1 MSDVEL
7 MVKISREAYDLY
19 KAGKATLSS
28 GGVRLLDGSM
38 FKMYQTIEKG
48 SQESLAQQGMG
59 LLKEL
64 SKGAAANN
72 ALLKNIGNRVNIGN
86 ALNQK
91 NFESLMKLTKLS
103 WIQVW
108 LEAVNCVATVACFA
122 VVNRQLTD
130 ISGRLSQFVDEYRKD
145 KVDEIR
151 ILVSNLITANGILKN
166 FNFTDTGITQI
177 AEYLNQA
184 QIRIQNLAADYEN
197 NAYGTGKDTF
207 HLLYNLT
214 SAYTSVLKEYG
225 AQYYYHSG
233 DFPPLYDSWIDTL
246 SYVDQDSFKN
256 RLKRSIWILEP
267 TATSEQMADAFNFSI
282 NAIHMQVL
290 SLLKYRELIKILP
303 EEAYRNFDEF
313 LKNKMEK
320 GEVEIV
326 DGDEMTENEADML
339 LQENGYMAA

>member
-1 MSDVEL
+1 MSYVEL
-7 MVKISREAYDLY
+7 TVRMPREVYELV
-19 KAGKATLSS
+19 KAGKAKFSS
-28 GGVRLLDGSM
+28 GGVRLMNGRLV
-38 FKMYQTIEKG
+38 KMYQIAEETA
-48 SQESLAQQGMG
+48 QEPLAQRGVG

-64 SKGAAANN
+64 SRGNSANR
-72 ALLKNIGNRVNIGN
+72 ALLNDIFKAVDIGN
-86 ALNQK
+86 ALTQK
-91 NFESLMKLTKLS
+91 NFESLMKLTQLG
-103 WIQVW
+103 WIQVG

-122 VVNRQLTD
+122 VVNKQLTD
-130 ISGRLSQFVDEYRKD
+130 ISGRLSQFIDEYRKD

-197 NAYGTGKDTF
+197 NADGTGKDTF
-207 HLLYNLT
+207 QLLYNLT

-233 DFPPLYDSWIDTL
+233 DFPPLYDSWLETL
-246 SYVDQDSFKN
+246 SYVDRDSFKN

-267 TATSEQMADAFNFSI
+267 TATSKQMTDAFNFSI
-282 NAIHMQVL
+282 NAIHMQAL
-290 SLLKYRELIKILP
+290 SLLEYRELIRILP
-303 EEAYRNFDEF
+303 EEAYRNFDEY
-313 LKNKMEK
+313 LKNKIDK
-320 GEVEIV
+320 GEVEIIES
-326 DGDEMTENEADML
+326 DEINKNEADML